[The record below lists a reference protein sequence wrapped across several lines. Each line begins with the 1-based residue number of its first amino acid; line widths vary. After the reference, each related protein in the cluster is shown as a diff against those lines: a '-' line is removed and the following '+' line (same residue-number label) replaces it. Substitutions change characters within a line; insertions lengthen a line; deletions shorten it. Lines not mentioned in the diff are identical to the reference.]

1 VSSNRG
7 RIDGK
12 SVTRHKPER
21 VTWHQGRGAGDG
33 VGMRSSVAS
42 KCPRTAQTAGGV
54 ATEHRRFGNVK
65 IIAYIRVSTSEQV
78 DSGAGLEAQRSSI
91 SAEATRRGWTQ
102 VEYIED
108 AGFSA
113 GSMNRP
119 GLAAALTALEHGE
132 AQLLVVAKMDR
143 LSRSVL
149 DFASIMQ
156 KAQREGWV
164 LLALDSPADL
174 TTPGGEAMAG
184 VMAVFAQ
191 LERRFYRAADQRG
204 PCQETRGGGHPRAT
218 AIHCERCRGE
228 HSRVSKRRHD
238 PASDCRASGFRRS
251 AYGFGRHVVGII
263 GAPCAQSACGPR
275 PRFLHSPESRSC
287 VNQWRGS
294 RPPAER
300 TSWTCLALQSLS
312 TRLPVSVSRSCVSF
326 RRSSRSRPAR
336 SSGEKRR

>member
-1 VSSNRG
+1 MSSNRG

-191 LERRFYRAADQRG
+191 LERRLIGQR
-204 PCQETRGGGHPRAT
+204 TREAL
-218 AIHCERCRGE
+218 A
-228 HSRVSKRRHD
+228 KRRE
-238 PASDCRASGFRRS
+238 AGVTL
-251 AYGFGRHVVGII
+251 G
-263 GAPCAQSACGPR
+263 R
-275 PRFLHSPESRSC
+275 PRFIASGVEESIRVYRNEGMTLRQIAARLDSDG
-287 VNQWRGS
+287 VPTASGGMWWASSVHRVLSRRADRGLGS
-294 RPPAER
+294 
-300 TSWTCLALQSLS
+300 S
-312 TRLPVSVSRSCVSF
+312 TRRN
-326 RRSSRSRPAR
+326 PAAA
-336 SSGEKRR
+336 